1 VNLDRSGLTKEQQ
14 QELFKITEE
23 ILNAAENVVDDYNT
37 HPSEASGSI
46 IQIHQNSPLL
56 NN

>member
-1 VNLDRSGLTKEQQ
+1 LDRSGLTKEQQ